1 MKRFLI
7 LALVISLTVLIP
19 NTAAFAVDFTDA
31 SGRTVSIDNP
41 QRVVALY
48 GSYGDVW
55 RIAGSTLAGTTSDL
69 PAGDDGAQVLGS
81 HTEPN
86 MELLFTL
93 NPDFVILSADAA
105 EHQEIA
111 QMLDQANVPY
121 ALFSHQDYRGYMEMV
136 KLFTE
141 ITGREDLY
149 QAQVDQVE
157 LPIQAMVNEAAEFE
171 GKDHPTALLLRA
183 YSTNVRAK
191 GSEGTVAGCILKDM
205 GFDNIADGD
214 SPLSENLS
222 MEAILLADP
231 DYIFVTTMGSST
243 EAALESLASLLT
255 NNPAW
260 ATLTAVRNDHFYV
273 LDKELFHQ
281 HPNARWAE
289 SYAIIRDILLGE

>member
-1 MKRFLI
+1 MKHILI
-7 LALVISLTVLIP
+7 SIVLVLAILLSGMT
-19 NTAAFAVDFTDA
+19 AFAVDFTDA
-31 SGRTVSIDNP
+31 AGRMVSIENP

-55 RIAGSTLAGTTSDL
+55 RIAGGTLVGTTSDL
-69 PAGDDGAQVLGS
+69 PEGEDGAQILGTHS
-81 HTEPN
+81 EPN

-93 NPDFVILSADAA
+93 NPDFVILSADIA
-105 EHQEIA
+105 EQQEIA
-111 QMLDQANVPY
+111 QVLNEANVPY
-121 ALFSHQDYRGYMEMV
+121 AFFSYQDFRGYMDMV
-136 KLFTE
+136 RLFTE

-149 QAQVDQVE
+149 QAQVEQVE
-157 LPIQAMVNEAAEFE
+157 TPIFAMIDEAAKRE
-171 GKDHPTALLLRA
+171 GNDHPTALLLRA

-191 GSEGTVAGCILKDM
+191 GSDGTVAGYILRDM
-205 GFDNIADGD
+205 GFENIADGD

-222 MEAILLADP
+222 MEAILMADP

-273 LDKELFHQ
+273 LEKDLFHQ

-289 SYAIIRDILLGE
+289 SYAIIRDILLGA